1 MPATRINTGEEALFR
16 LSKNPESQVQ
26 NRGFWGFVK
35 LAHLPTLH
43 TASRRASRLRPTK
56 QAPLQPVTEGKRR
69 MYRGLTRAAIVI
81 WPCLLKS
88 TMDIV
93 FKRHIVQI
101 TQPEV

>member
-1 MPATRINTGEEALFR
+1 M
-16 LSKNPESQVQ
+16 Q
-26 NRGFWGFVK
+26 NWGFWGLVK
-35 LAHLPTLH
+35 LAHLPTLY

-88 TMDIV
+88 TMDMV
-93 FKRHIVQI
+93 FKRHIGQI
-101 TQPEV
+101 TQLEV